1 MTIFG
6 AAFSQQCFVLAP
18 ELVSALVQADTPQQV
33 TALLGL
39 DRRGRVL
46 ARDQALCEAV
56 AVMGGCDD
64 TWDFSFT
71 LAPAVKRF
79 KTGQWPH
86 LQAGWRPAD
95 LGPLNTALHKAFA
108 SGALVPCTQRRLW
121 DWLKLRY

>member
-46 ARDQALCEAV
+46 ARDDALCEAV

-64 TWDFSFT
+64 PWPFSFK
-71 LAPAVKRF
+71 LANAVKRF
-79 KTGQWPH
+79 KAGQWPH

-95 LGPLNTALHKAFA
+95 MGPLDTALHRAFA
-108 SGALVPCTQRRLW
+108 SGALVPCTPRGLLT
-121 DWLKLRY
+121 WLQLRY